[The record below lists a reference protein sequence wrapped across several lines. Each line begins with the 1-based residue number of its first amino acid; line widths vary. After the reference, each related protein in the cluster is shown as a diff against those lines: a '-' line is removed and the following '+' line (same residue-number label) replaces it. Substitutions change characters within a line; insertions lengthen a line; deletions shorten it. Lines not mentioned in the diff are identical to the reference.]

1 LKIGL
6 LLHSESMPNFNFYL
20 YDIKLKKLLRKL
32 IPPGILILI
41 LFLIDISF
49 DIHQSIEPKHI
60 AIELLIYIVA
70 FYIGTIV
77 YRFYKLEKKTIKDV
91 QTNLSESNSEIK
103 YWQEQNKALIE
114 GLSKKIHEEFE
125 QWGLSQAETHVA
137 LLIIK
142 GFSLEEIASLRGTSG
157 RTIRDQAASVYRKA
171 KLKNRIE
178 LSAYFFEELLSPI
191 HTEQ

>member
-1 LKIGL
+1 
-6 LLHSESMPNFNFYL
+6 MPNFNFYL
-20 YDIKLKKLLRKL
+20 YDIKVKKLLRKL

-125 QWGLSQAETHVA
+125 KWGLSQAETHEA

-142 GFSLEEIASLRGTSG
+142 GFSLEEIASLRGTSE

-178 LSAYFFEELLSPI
+178 LSAYFF
-191 HTEQ
+191 